1 MRTVDVMKSVLCVA
15 LAATIAMP
23 AFAQPTEKEEA
34 ELEAQLEA
42 AREKL
47 EEAAREVAEL
57 SSQLTGPVME
67 DFLIAAPGMGNRAML
82 GIAMG
87 ESEDRKSGVHIES
100 VTPGGPASEAGLKG
114 GDVIVAVDGKNLR
127 TTDKASS
134 GAALVAH
141 MKTIKPGDRVK
152 VEYLRGG
159 KTHKAEVTTKAMD
172 RAHFMSALPA
182 LRALPAVPPMPA
194 VPGEPFTM
202 AFRGFGAPFLDM
214 ELVTLTPKLGRYFGT
229 DKGVLVVRG
238 PRSADFK
245 LEEGDVIVDIDGR
258 VPQNG
263 AHAMRILRSY
273 QPGEKVTLNVL
284 RDRKALKLAATM
296 PKDEGAD
303 DELGGFLFRTP
314 ETFNQRVPAPGDGP
328 T

>member
-1 MRTVDVMKSVLCVA
+1 MRSLVCVA
-15 LAATIAMP
+15 LAAAVAMP
-23 AFAQPTEKEEA
+23 ALAQPTEKEEA

-57 SSQLTGPVME
+57 SGQLTGPIMQ
-67 DFLIAAPGMGNRAML
+67 DFMYERPSKRAML

-87 ESEDRKSGVHIES
+87 EADDPKSGVRIES
-100 VTPGGPASEAGLKG
+100 VTPGGPASDAGLKS

-127 TTDKASS
+127 NAEKTS

-141 MKTIKPGDRVK
+141 MKTLKPGDKVK
-152 VEYLRGG
+152 IEYLRDG
-159 KTHKAEVTTKAMD
+159 KARTAEVTTEVM
-172 RAHFMSALPA
+172 REYF
-182 LRALPAVPPMPA
+182 RRVPPLPHISPLPG
-194 VPGEPFTM
+194 VPDVPSVPFTM
-202 AFRGFGAPFLDM
+202 AFRGPGAQFLDM

-229 DKGVLVVRG
+229 DKGVLVIRV

-258 VPQNG
+258 APQNG
-263 AHAMRILRSY
+263 AHALRILRSY

-284 RDRKALKLAATM
+284 RDRKAMKLAATM
-296 PKDEGAD
+296 PKDAAGDGEAGA
-303 DELGGFLFRTP
+303 FF
-314 ETFNQRVPAPGDGP
+314 FNEPVPFTRKLPAPGDGP